1 MVENLLDNT
10 QEIISVSEINR
21 RAKSILEENFPFVWI
36 QGEVSNFFSAASGHW
51 YFSLKDESSE
61 IRCAMF
67 ANKSHR
73 ITFEPK
79 DGDHLVLNGTLSIF
93 EGRGQY
99 QIIVEH
105 IELAGEGAL
114 LKAFEELKKKLLTE
128 GLFDDSLKKK
138 LPSYPRSIAV
148 VTSPDGAVIQ
158 DIINV
163 LSRRSPFFSLTVV
176 PTLVQGEKA
185 APLICEALNK
195 ASNLENI
202 DLIILARGGGSIEDL
217 WAFNN
222 EEVAR
227 TIVSCPIPLVSAVGH
242 ETDFTISDFVADI
255 RAPTPSIAAEII
267 SQPYSELK
275 EILEGYQS
283 YLLKSVESQFDSQK
297 TRITNLIKR
306 IRHPGDKL
314 REIGQKVDYLETALI
329 QEMHQKVSFKKNQLN
344 LSQLSLQQNSP
355 QNKVK
360 EAKVYLQNASK
371 DLLKAFNLKIE
382 RKRKL
387 LGELVATIEAVSP
400 LSVLAR
406 GYSIIST
413 EPEGKILSSSD
424 QVEIGQTISAVLNK
438 GSIKAEVKSKDK
450 DEN

>member
-1 MVENLLDNT
+1 MVENQLDNT
-10 QEIISVSEINR
+10 QEIISVSEINK

-67 ANKSHR
+67 TNKNHH

-114 LKAFEELKKKLLTE
+114 LKAFEELKKKLQLE
-128 GLFDDSLKKK
+128 GLFDDSIKRQ
-138 LPSYPRSIAV
+138 LPAYPKNIAV

-163 LSRRSPFFSLTVV
+163 LDRRSPFLDLTVV

-185 APLICEALNK
+185 APLICDALNK
-195 ASNLENI
+195 VGKLKNI
-202 DLIILARGGGSIEDL
+202 DVVILARGGGSIEDL

-227 TIVSCPIPLVSAVGH
+227 TIVNCPTPIISAVGH
-242 ETDFTISDFVADI
+242 ETDFTISDFVSDL

-267 SQPYSELK
+267 SQPYSEL
-275 EILEGYQS
+275 IQTLEGYQNYIS
-283 YLLKSVESQFDSQK
+283 RSVISQIDLQR
-297 TRITNLIKR
+297 TQITNLIKR

-314 REIGQKVDYLETALI
+314 REISQKLDYVETALI
-329 QEMHQKVSFKKNQLN
+329 QNINQEISFKKNGLN
-344 LSQLSLQQNSP
+344 LKDLSLQQNSP

-360 EAKVYLQNASK
+360 EAKVYLQNSSK
-371 DLLKAFNLKIE
+371 DLLKALKLEIE
-382 RKRKL
+382 RKSKVL
-387 LGELVATIEAVSP
+387 AEIVATLQAVSP
-400 LSVLAR
+400 LSVLSR

-413 EPEGKILSSSD
+413 EPDGKILSSSN
-424 QVEIGQTISAVLNK
+424 QVEIGQTISAILSK
-438 GSIKAEVKSKDK
+438 GSIKAEIKSKD
-450 DEN
+450 ENEK

>member
-114 LKAFEELKKKLLTE
+114 LKAFEELKKKLLKE

-163 LSRRSPFFSLTVV
+163 LSRRSPFFNLTVV

-227 TIVSCPIPLVSAVGH
+227 AIVNCPVPLVSAVGH

-275 EILEGYQS
+275 ETLEGYQS
-283 YLLKSVESQFDSQK
+283 YLLKSVKSQFDSQR
-297 TRITNLIKR
+297 THITHLIKR

-314 REIGQKVDYLETALI
+314 REIGQSVDYLETALI
-329 QEMHQKVSFKKNQLN
+329 QEMNQKVSFKKNQLN
-344 LSQLSLQQNSP
+344 LTQLSLQQNSP

-360 EAKVYLQNASK
+360 EAKVYLQNSSK
-371 DLLKAFNLKIE
+371 DLLKAFQLKIE

-413 EPEGKILSSSD
+413 EPEGKILSSSN
-424 QVEIGQTISAVLNK
+424 QVKIGQTISAVLNK
-438 GSIKAEVKSKDK
+438 GRIKAEVKSKDK

>member
-1 MVENLLDNT
+1 MVENQLDNT
-10 QEIISVSEINR
+10 QEIISVSEINK

-67 ANKSHR
+67 TNKNHH

-79 DGDHLVLNGTLSIF
+79 DGDHLVINGTLSIF

-114 LKAFEELKKKLLTE
+114 LKAFEELKKKLQLE
-128 GLFDDSLKKK
+128 GLFDDSIKRQ
-138 LPSYPRSIAV
+138 LPAYPKDIAV

-163 LSRRSPFFSLTVV
+163 LDRRSPFLDLTVV

-185 APLICEALNK
+185 APLICDALNK
-195 ASNLENI
+195 VGKLKKV
-202 DLIILARGGGSIEDL
+202 DVVILARGGGSIEDL

-227 TIVSCPIPLVSAVGH
+227 AIVNCPTPIISAVGH
-242 ETDFTISDFVADI
+242 ETDFTISDFVSDL

-267 SQPYSELK
+267 SQPYSELI
-275 EILEGYQS
+275 ETLEGYQNYIS
-283 YLLKSVESQFDSQK
+283 RSVISQIDLQR
-297 TRITNLIKR
+297 TQITNLIKR

-314 REIGQKVDYLETALI
+314 REISQKLDYVETALI
-329 QEMHQKVSFKKNQLN
+329 QNINQEISFKKNGLN
-344 LSQLSLQQNSP
+344 LKDLSLQQNSP
-355 QNKVK
+355 QNKIK

-371 DLLKAFNLKIE
+371 DLLKALKLEIE
-382 RKRKL
+382 RKSTVL
-387 LGELVATIEAVSP
+387 AEIVATLQAVSP
-400 LSVLAR
+400 LSVLSR

-413 EPEGKILSSSD
+413 EPDGKILSSSN
-424 QVEIGQTISAVLNK
+424 QVEIGQTISAILSK
-438 GSIKAEVKSKDK
+438 GSIKAEIKSKD
-450 DEN
+450 ENEK

>member
-128 GLFDDSLKKK
+128 GLFDDSHKKK

-163 LSRRSPFFSLTVV
+163 LSRRSPFFNLTVV

-227 TIVSCPIPLVSAVGH
+227 AIVNCPIPLVSAVGH

-275 EILEGYQS
+275 ETLEGYQS
-283 YLLKSVESQFDSQK
+283 YLLKSVESQFDSQR

-314 REIGQKVDYLETALI
+314 REIGQRVDYLETTLI

-344 LSQLSLQQNSP
+344 LTQLSLQQNSP

-413 EPEGKILSSSD
+413 EPEGKILSSSN
-424 QVEIGQTISAVLNK
+424 QVKIGQTISAVLNK

>member
-1 MVENLLDNT
+1 MVENQFDNT
-10 QEIISVSEINR
+10 QEIISVSEINK
-21 RAKSILEENFPFVWI
+21 RAKSILEENFPFAWI

-67 ANKSHR
+67 SNKNHNIS
-73 ITFEPK
+73 FEPK
-79 DGDHLVLNGTLSIF
+79 DGDHLILNGTLSIF

-114 LKAFEELKKKLLTE
+114 LKAFEELKRKLQLE
-128 GLFDDSLKKK
+128 GLFDDSIKSP
-138 LPSYPRSIAV
+138 LPAYPKNIAV

-163 LSRRSPFFSLTVV
+163 LNRRSPFLDLTIV

-185 APLICEALNK
+185 APLICDALNK
-195 ASNLENI
+195 VGKLKKI
-202 DLIILARGGGSIEDL
+202 DVVILARGGGSIEDL

-227 TIVSCPIPLVSAVGH
+227 AIVNCPTPIISAVGH
-242 ETDFTISDFVADI
+242 ETDFTISDFVSDL

-267 SQPYSELK
+267 SQSYS
-275 EILEGYQS
+275 EILETLDGYQNYIS
-283 YLLKSVESQFDSQK
+283 RSVISLLDLQRSQ
-297 TRITNLIKR
+297 ITNLIKR

-314 REIGQKVDYLETALI
+314 REISQKLDYIETNLI
-329 QEMHQKVSFKKNQLN
+329 QNISQEVSFKRNGLN
-344 LSQLSLQQNSP
+344 LKDISLQQNSP

-360 EAKVYLQNASK
+360 EAQVYLRNASK
-371 DLLKAFNLKIE
+371 DLVKALKLEIE
-382 RKRKL
+382 RKSKVL
-387 LGELVATIEAVSP
+387 VEIVATLQAVSP
-400 LSVLAR
+400 LSVLSR
-406 GYSIIST
+406 GYSIISV
-413 EPEGKILSSSD
+413 EPDGKILSSSS
-424 QVEIGQTISAVLNK
+424 QVEIGQTISAILSK
-438 GSIKAEVKSKDK
+438 GSVKAEIKSKDK
-450 DEN
+450 SEK

>member
-1 MVENLLDNT
+1 MVENQLDNT
-10 QEIISVSEINR
+10 QEIISVSEINK

-51 YFSLKDESSE
+51 YFSLKDETSE

-67 ANKSHR
+67 TNKNHH

-114 LKAFEELKKKLLTE
+114 LKAFEELKKKLQLE
-128 GLFDDSLKKK
+128 GLFDDSIKRQ
-138 LPSYPRSIAV
+138 LPAYPKDIAV

-163 LSRRSPFFSLTVV
+163 LDRRSPFLDLTVV

-185 APLICEALNK
+185 APLICDALNK
-195 ASNLENI
+195 VGKLKKV
-202 DLIILARGGGSIEDL
+202 DVVILARGGGSIEDL

-227 TIVSCPIPLVSAVGH
+227 AIVNCPTPIISAVGH
-242 ETDFTISDFVADI
+242 ETDFTISDFVSDL

-267 SQPYSELK
+267 SQPYSELI
-275 EILEGYQS
+275 ETLEGYQNYIS
-283 YLLKSVESQFDSQK
+283 RSVISQIDLQR
-297 TRITNLIKR
+297 TQITNLIKR

-314 REIGQKVDYLETALI
+314 REISQKLDYVETALI
-329 QEMHQKVSFKKNQLN
+329 QNINQEISFKKNGLN
-344 LSQLSLQQNSP
+344 LKDLSLQQNSP
-355 QNKVK
+355 QNKIK

-371 DLLKAFNLKIE
+371 DLLKALKLEIE
-382 RKRKL
+382 KKSTDL
-387 LGELVATIEAVSP
+387 AEIVATLQAVSP
-400 LSVLAR
+400 LSVLSR

-413 EPEGKILSSSD
+413 EPDGKILSSSN
-424 QVEIGQTISAVLNK
+424 QVEIGQTISAILSK
-438 GSIKAEVKSKDK
+438 GSIKAEIKSKD
-450 DEN
+450 ENEK

>member
-163 LSRRSPFFSLTVV
+163 LSRRSPFFNLTVV

-195 ASNLENI
+195 ASDLENI

-227 TIVSCPIPLVSAVGH
+227 AIVNCPIPLVSAVGH

-275 EILEGYQS
+275 ETLEGYQS
-283 YLLKSVESQFDSQK
+283 YLLKSVESQFDSQR

-344 LSQLSLQQNSP
+344 LTQLSLQQNSP

-413 EPEGKILSSSD
+413 EPEGKILSSSN
-424 QVEIGQTISAVLNK
+424 QVKIGQTISAVLNK

>member
-163 LSRRSPFFSLTVV
+163 LSRRSPFFNLTVV

-195 ASNLENI
+195 ASDLEHI

-227 TIVSCPIPLVSAVGH
+227 AIVNCPIPLVSAVGH

-275 EILEGYQS
+275 ETLEGYQS
-283 YLLKSVESQFDSQK
+283 YLLKSVESQFDSQR

-344 LSQLSLQQNSP
+344 LTQLSLQQNSP

-371 DLLKAFNLKIE
+371 DLLKAFQLKIE

-387 LGELVATIEAVSP
+387 LGELVAIIEAVSP

-424 QVEIGQTISAVLNK
+424 QVKIGQTISAVLNK
-438 GSIKAEVKSKDK
+438 GRIKAEVKSKDK

>member
-114 LKAFEELKKKLLTE
+114 LKAFEELKKKLLKE

-163 LSRRSPFFSLTVV
+163 LSRRSPFFNLTVV

-227 TIVSCPIPLVSAVGH
+227 AIVNCPVPLVSAVGH

-275 EILEGYQS
+275 ETLEGYQS
-283 YLLKSVESQFDSQK
+283 YLLKSVESQFDSQR
-297 TRITNLIKR
+297 THITHLIKR

-314 REIGQKVDYLETALI
+314 REIGQRVDYLETALI
-329 QEMHQKVSFKKNQLN
+329 QEMNQKVSFKKNQLN
-344 LSQLSLQQNSP
+344 LTQLSLQQNSP
-355 QNKVK
+355 QSKVK
-360 EAKVYLQNASK
+360 EAKVYLQNSSK
-371 DLLKAFNLKIE
+371 DLLKAFQLKIE

-413 EPEGKILSSSD
+413 EPEGKILSSSN
-424 QVEIGQTISAVLNK
+424 QVKIGQTISAVLNK
-438 GSIKAEVKSKDK
+438 GRIKAEVKSKDQ

>member
-79 DGDHLVLNGTLSIF
+79 NGDHLVLNGTLSIF

-163 LSRRSPFFSLTVV
+163 LSRKSPFFNLTVV

-185 APLICEALNK
+185 APLICVALNK

-227 TIVSCPIPLVSAVGH
+227 AIVNCPIPLVSAIGH

-275 EILEGYQS
+275 ETLEGYQS
-283 YLLKSVESQFDSQK
+283 YLLKSVESQFDSQR

-344 LSQLSLQQNSP
+344 LTQLSLQQNSP

-413 EPEGKILSSSD
+413 EPDGKILSSSN
-424 QVEIGQTISAVLNK
+424 QVKIGQTISAVLNK

>member
-163 LSRRSPFFSLTVV
+163 LSRRSPFFNLTVV

-227 TIVSCPIPLVSAVGH
+227 AIVNCPIPLVSAVGH

-275 EILEGYQS
+275 ETLEGYQS
-283 YLLKSVESQFDSQK
+283 YLLKSVESQFDSQR

-344 LSQLSLQQNSP
+344 LTQLSLQQNSP

>member
-163 LSRRSPFFSLTVV
+163 LSRRSPFFNLTVV

-227 TIVSCPIPLVSAVGH
+227 AIVNCPIPLVSAVGH

-275 EILEGYQS
+275 ETLEGYQS
-283 YLLKSVESQFDSQK
+283 YLLKSVESQFDSQR

-344 LSQLSLQQNSP
+344 LTQLSLQQNSP

-413 EPEGKILSSSD
+413 EPEGKILSSSN
-424 QVEIGQTISAVLNK
+424 QVKVGQTISAVLNK

>member
-163 LSRRSPFFSLTVV
+163 LSRRSPFFNLTVV

-227 TIVSCPIPLVSAVGH
+227 AIVNCPIPLVSAVGH

-275 EILEGYQS
+275 ETLEGYQS
-283 YLLKSVESQFDSQK
+283 YLLKSVESQFDSQR

-344 LSQLSLQQNSP
+344 LTQLSLQQNSP

-371 DLLKAFNLKIE
+371 DLLKAFQLKIE

-424 QVEIGQTISAVLNK
+424 QVKIGQTISAVLNK
-438 GSIKAEVKSKDK
+438 GRIKAEVKSKDK

>member
-163 LSRRSPFFSLTVV
+163 LSRRSPFFNLTVV

-227 TIVSCPIPLVSAVGH
+227 AIVNCSIPLVSAVGH

-275 EILEGYQS
+275 ETLDGYQS
-283 YLLKSVESQFDSQK
+283 YLLKSVESQFDSQR

-371 DLLKAFNLKIE
+371 DLLKAFKLKVE
-382 RKRKL
+382 RKKKL

-413 EPEGKILSSSD
+413 EPEGKILSSSN
-424 QVEIGQTISAVLNK
+424 QVKIGQTISAVLNK

>member
-138 LPSYPRSIAV
+138 LPSYPRNIAV

-163 LSRRSPFFSLTVV
+163 LSRRSPFFNLTVV

-275 EILEGYQS
+275 ETLEGYQS
-283 YLLKSVESQFDSQK
+283 YLLKSFESQFDSQR

-344 LSQLSLQQNSP
+344 LTQLSLQQNSP

-360 EAKVYLQNASK
+360 EAKVYVQNASK
-371 DLLKAFNLKIE
+371 DLLKAFKLKIE

-413 EPEGKILSSSD
+413 EPEGKILSSSN
-424 QVEIGQTISAVLNK
+424 QVRIGQTISAVLNK

>member
-67 ANKSHR
+67 ANRSHR

-128 GLFDDSLKKK
+128 GLFDDSHKKK

-163 LSRRSPFFSLTVV
+163 LSRRSPFFNLTVV

-227 TIVSCPIPLVSAVGH
+227 AIVNCPIPLVSAVGH

-275 EILEGYQS
+275 ETLEGYQS
-283 YLLKSVESQFDSQK
+283 YLLKSVESQFDSQR

-344 LSQLSLQQNSP
+344 LTQLSLQQNSP

-413 EPEGKILSSSD
+413 EPDGKILSSSD
-424 QVEIGQTISAVLNK
+424 QVKIGQTISAVLNK

>member
-1 MVENLLDNT
+1 MVENQLDNT
-10 QEIISVSEINR
+10 QEIISVSEINK

-67 ANKSHR
+67 TNKNHH

-114 LKAFEELKKKLLTE
+114 LKAFEELKKKLQLE
-128 GLFDDSLKKK
+128 GLFDDSIKRQ
-138 LPSYPRSIAV
+138 LPAYPKNIAV

-163 LSRRSPFFSLTVV
+163 LDRRSPFLDLTVV

-185 APLICEALNK
+185 APLICDALNK
-195 ASNLENI
+195 VGKLKNI
-202 DLIILARGGGSIEDL
+202 DVVILARGGGSIEDL

-227 TIVSCPIPLVSAVGH
+227 AIVNCPTPIISAIGH
-242 ETDFTISDFVADI
+242 ETDFTISDFVSDL

-267 SQPYSELK
+267 SQPYSELI
-275 EILEGYQS
+275 ETLEGYQNYIS
-283 YLLKSVESQFDSQK
+283 RSVISQIDLQR
-297 TRITNLIKR
+297 TQITNLIKR

-314 REIGQKVDYLETALI
+314 REISQKLDYIETTLI
-329 QEMHQKVSFKKNQLN
+329 QNINQEISFKKNGLN
-344 LSQLSLQQNSP
+344 LKDLSLQQNSP

-371 DLLKAFNLKIE
+371 DLLKALKLEIE
-382 RKRKL
+382 RKNTVL
-387 LGELVATIEAVSP
+387 AEIVATLQAVSP
-400 LSVLAR
+400 LSVLSR

-413 EPEGKILSSSD
+413 EPDGKILSSSN
-424 QVEIGQTISAVLNK
+424 QVEIGQSISAILSK
-438 GSIKAEVKSKDK
+438 GSIKAEIKSKD
-450 DEN
+450 ENEE

>member
-1 MVENLLDNT
+1 MVENQLDNT
-10 QEIISVSEINR
+10 QEIISVSEINK

-67 ANKSHR
+67 TNKNHH

-114 LKAFEELKKKLLTE
+114 LKAFEELKKKLQLE
-128 GLFDDSLKKK
+128 GLFDDSIKRQ
-138 LPSYPRSIAV
+138 LPAYPKNIAV

-163 LSRRSPFFSLTVV
+163 LDRRSPFLDLTVV

-185 APLICEALNK
+185 APLICDALNK
-195 ASNLENI
+195 VGKLKNI
-202 DLIILARGGGSIEDL
+202 DVVILARGGGSIEDL

-227 TIVSCPIPLVSAVGH
+227 TIVNCPTPIISAVGH
-242 ETDFTISDFVADI
+242 ETDFTISDFVSDL

-267 SQPYSELK
+267 SQPYSELI
-275 EILEGYQS
+275 ETLEGYQNYIS
-283 YLLKSVESQFDSQK
+283 RSVISQIDLQR
-297 TRITNLIKR
+297 TQITNLIKR

-314 REIGQKVDYLETALI
+314 REISQKLDYIETTLI
-329 QEMHQKVSFKKNQLN
+329 QNINQEISFKKNGLN
-344 LSQLSLQQNSP
+344 LKDLSLQQNSP

-371 DLLKAFNLKIE
+371 DLLKALKLEIE
-382 RKRKL
+382 RKSTVL
-387 LGELVATIEAVSP
+387 AEIVATLQAVSP
-400 LSVLAR
+400 LSVLSR

-413 EPEGKILSSSD
+413 EPDGKILSSSN
-424 QVEIGQTISAVLNK
+424 QVEIGQTISAILSK
-438 GSIKAEVKSKDK
+438 GSIKAEIKSKD
-450 DEN
+450 ENEK

>member
-1 MVENLLDNT
+1 MVENQLDNT
-10 QEIISVSEINR
+10 QEIISVSEINK

-67 ANKSHR
+67 TNKNHH

-114 LKAFEELKKKLLTE
+114 LKAFEELKKKLQLE
-128 GLFDDSLKKK
+128 GLFDDSIKRQ
-138 LPSYPRSIAV
+138 LPAYPKNIAV

-163 LSRRSPFFSLTVV
+163 LDRRSPFLDLTVV

-185 APLICEALNK
+185 APLICDALNK
-195 ASNLENI
+195 VGKLKNI
-202 DLIILARGGGSIEDL
+202 DVVILARGGGSIEDL

-227 TIVSCPIPLVSAVGH
+227 AIVNCPTPIISAIGH
-242 ETDFTISDFVADI
+242 ETDFTISDFVSDL

-267 SQPYSELK
+267 SQPYSELIETLK
-275 EILEGYQS
+275 GYQNYIS
-283 YLLKSVESQFDSQK
+283 RSVISQIDLQR
-297 TRITNLIKR
+297 TQITNLIKR

-314 REIGQKVDYLETALI
+314 REISQKLDYIETTLI
-329 QEMHQKVSFKKNQLN
+329 QNINQEISFKKNGLN
-344 LSQLSLQQNSP
+344 LKDLSLQQNSP

-371 DLLKAFNLKIE
+371 DLLKALKLEIE
-382 RKRKL
+382 RKNTVL
-387 LGELVATIEAVSP
+387 AEIVATLQAVSP
-400 LSVLAR
+400 LSVLSR

-413 EPEGKILSSSD
+413 EPDGKILSSSN
-424 QVEIGQTISAVLNK
+424 QVEIGQSISAILSK
-438 GSIKAEVKSKDK
+438 GSIKAEIKSKN
-450 DEN
+450 ENEE

>member
-163 LSRRSPFFSLTVV
+163 LSRRSPFFNLTVV

-227 TIVSCPIPLVSAVGH
+227 AIVNCPVPLVSAVGH

-275 EILEGYQS
+275 ETLEGYQS
-283 YLLKSVESQFDSQK
+283 YLLKSVESQFDSQR

-344 LSQLSLQQNSP
+344 LTQLSLQQNSP

>member
-163 LSRRSPFFSLTVV
+163 LSRRSPFFDLTVV

-195 ASNLENI
+195 ASDLENI

-227 TIVSCPIPLVSAVGH
+227 AIVNCPIPLVSAVGH

-275 EILEGYQS
+275 ETLEGYQS
-283 YLLKSVESQFDSQK
+283 YLLKSVESQFDSQR

-344 LSQLSLQQNSP
+344 LTQLSLQQNSP

-413 EPEGKILSSSD
+413 EPEGKILSSSN
-424 QVEIGQTISAVLNK
+424 QVKIGQTISAVLNK

>member
-1 MVENLLDNT
+1 MVENQLDNT
-10 QEIISVSEINR
+10 QEIISVSEINK

-67 ANKSHR
+67 TNKNHH

-114 LKAFEELKKKLLTE
+114 LKAFEELKKKLQLE
-128 GLFDDSLKKK
+128 GLFDDSIKRQ
-138 LPSYPRSIAV
+138 LPAYPKNIAV

-163 LSRRSPFFSLTVV
+163 LDRRSPFLDLTVV

-185 APLICEALNK
+185 APLICDALNK
-195 ASNLENI
+195 VGKLKNI
-202 DLIILARGGGSIEDL
+202 DVVILARGGGSIEDL

-222 EEVAR
+222 EEVAHA
-227 TIVSCPIPLVSAVGH
+227 IVNCPTPLISAVGH
-242 ETDFTISDFVADI
+242 ETDFTISDFVSDL

-267 SQPYSELK
+267 SQPYSELI
-275 EILEGYQS
+275 ETLEGYQNYIS
-283 YLLKSVESQFDSQK
+283 RSVISQIDLQR
-297 TRITNLIKR
+297 TQITNLIKR

-314 REIGQKVDYLETALI
+314 REISQKLDYIETTLI
-329 QEMHQKVSFKKNQLN
+329 QNINQEISFKKNGLN
-344 LSQLSLQQNSP
+344 LKDLSLQQNSP

-371 DLLKAFNLKIE
+371 DLLKALKLEIE
-382 RKRKL
+382 RKNTVL
-387 LGELVATIEAVSP
+387 AEIVATLQAVSP
-400 LSVLAR
+400 LSVLSR

-413 EPEGKILSSSD
+413 EPDGKILSSSN
-424 QVEIGQTISAVLNK
+424 QVEIGQSISAILSK
-438 GSIKAEVKSKDK
+438 GSIKAEIKSKN
-450 DEN
+450 ENEE

>member
-1 MVENLLDNT
+1 MVENQLDNT
-10 QEIISVSEINR
+10 QEIISVSEINK

-67 ANKSHR
+67 TNKNHH

-114 LKAFEELKKKLLTE
+114 LKAFEELKKKLQLE
-128 GLFDDSLKKK
+128 GLFDDSIKRQ
-138 LPSYPRSIAV
+138 LPTYPKNIAV
-148 VTSPDGAVIQ
+148 ITSPDGAVIQ

-163 LSRRSPFFSLTVV
+163 LARRSPFLDLTVV

-185 APLICEALNK
+185 APLICDALNK
-195 ASNLENI
+195 VGKLKKV
-202 DLIILARGGGSIEDL
+202 DVVILARGGGSIEDL
-217 WAFNN
+217 WAFNH

-227 TIVSCPIPLVSAVGH
+227 AIVNCPIPIISAVGH
-242 ETDFTISDFVADI
+242 ETDFTISDFVSDL
-255 RAPTPSIAAEII
+255 RAPTPSVAAEII
-267 SQPYSELK
+267 SQPYSELI
-275 EILEGYQS
+275 ETLEGYQNYIS
-283 YLLKSVESQFDSQK
+283 RSVISQIDLQR
-297 TRITNLIKR
+297 TQITNLIKR

-314 REIGQKVDYLETALI
+314 REISQKIDYMETALI
-329 QEMHQKVSFKKNQLN
+329 QNINQEISFKKNGLN
-344 LSQLSLQQNSP
+344 LKDLSLQQNSP

-371 DLLKAFNLKIE
+371 DLLKALKLEIE
-382 RKRKL
+382 RKSTVL
-387 LGELVATIEAVSP
+387 AEIVATLQAVSP
-400 LSVLAR
+400 LSVLSR

-413 EPEGKILSSSD
+413 EPDGKILSSSN
-424 QVEIGQTISAVLNK
+424 QVEIGQTISAILSK
-438 GSIKAEVKSKDK
+438 GSIKAEIKSKD
-450 DEN
+450 ENEK

>member
-1 MVENLLDNT
+1 MVENQLDNT
-10 QEIISVSEINR
+10 QEIISVSEINK
-21 RAKSILEENFPFVWI
+21 RAKSILEEKFPFIWI

-67 ANKSHR
+67 TNKNHH

-114 LKAFEELKKKLLTE
+114 LKAFEELKKKLQLE
-128 GLFDDSLKKK
+128 GLFDDSIKRQ
-138 LPSYPRSIAV
+138 LPAYPKNIAV

-163 LSRRSPFFSLTVV
+163 LDRRSPFLDLTVV

-185 APLICEALNK
+185 APLICDALNK
-195 ASNLENI
+195 VVKLKKV
-202 DLIILARGGGSIEDL
+202 DVVILARGGGSIEDL

-227 TIVSCPIPLVSAVGH
+227 AIINCPTPIISAVGH
-242 ETDFTISDFVADI
+242 ETDFTISDFVSDL

-267 SQPYSELK
+267 SQPYSELI
-275 EILEGYQS
+275 ETLEGYQNYIS
-283 YLLKSVESQFDSQK
+283 RSVMSQIDLQR
-297 TRITNLIKR
+297 TQITNLIKR

-314 REIGQKVDYLETALI
+314 REISQKLDYVETALI
-329 QEMHQKVSFKKNQLN
+329 QNINQEISFKKNGLN
-344 LSQLSLQQNSP
+344 LKDLSLQQNSP

-371 DLLKAFNLKIE
+371 DLLKALQLEIE
-382 RKRKL
+382 RKSTVL
-387 LGELVATIEAVSP
+387 AEIVATLQAVSP
-400 LSVLAR
+400 LSVLSR

-413 EPEGKILSSSD
+413 EPDGKILSSSS
-424 QVEIGQTISAVLNK
+424 QVKIGQTVSAILSE
-438 GSIKAEVKSKDK
+438 GSIKAEIKSKD
-450 DEN
+450 ENEK

>member
-1 MVENLLDNT
+1 MVENQLDNT
-10 QEIISVSEINR
+10 QEIISVSEINK

-67 ANKSHR
+67 TNKNHH

-114 LKAFEELKKKLLTE
+114 LKAFEELKKKLQLE
-128 GLFDDSLKKK
+128 GLFDDSIKRQ
-138 LPSYPRSIAV
+138 LPAYPKNIAV

-163 LSRRSPFFSLTVV
+163 LDRRSPFLDLTVV

-185 APLICEALNK
+185 APLICDALNK
-195 ASNLENI
+195 VGKLKKV
-202 DLIILARGGGSIEDL
+202 DVVILARGGGSIEDL

-227 TIVSCPIPLVSAVGH
+227 AIVNCPTPIISAVGH
-242 ETDFTISDFVADI
+242 ETDFTISDFVSDL

-267 SQPYSELK
+267 SQPYSELI
-275 EILEGYQS
+275 ETLEGYQNYIS
-283 YLLKSVESQFDSQK
+283 RSVISQIDLQR
-297 TRITNLIKR
+297 TQITNLIKR

-314 REIGQKVDYLETALI
+314 REISQKLDYIETTLI
-329 QEMHQKVSFKKNQLN
+329 QNINQEISFKKNGLN
-344 LSQLSLQQNSP
+344 LKDLSLQQNSP

-371 DLLKAFNLKIE
+371 DLLKALKLEIE
-382 RKRKL
+382 RKNTVL
-387 LGELVATIEAVSP
+387 AEIVATLQAVSP
-400 LSVLAR
+400 LSVLSR

-413 EPEGKILSSSD
+413 EPDGKILSSSN
-424 QVEIGQTISAVLNK
+424 QVEIGQSISAILSK
-438 GSIKAEVKSKDK
+438 GSIKAEIKSKN
-450 DEN
+450 ENEE

>member
-1 MVENLLDNT
+1 MVENQLDNT
-10 QEIISVSEINR
+10 QEIISVSEINK

-67 ANKSHR
+67 TNKNHH

-114 LKAFEELKKKLLTE
+114 LKAFEELKKKLQLE
-128 GLFDDSLKKK
+128 GLFDDSIKRQ
-138 LPSYPRSIAV
+138 LPAYPKNIAV

-163 LSRRSPFFSLTVV
+163 LDRRSPFLDLTVV

-185 APLICEALNK
+185 APLICDALNK
-195 ASNLENI
+195 VGKLKNI
-202 DLIILARGGGSIEDL
+202 DVVILARGGGSIEDL

-227 TIVSCPIPLVSAVGH
+227 TIVNCPTPIISAVGH
-242 ETDFTISDFVADI
+242 ETDFTISDFVSDL

-267 SQPYSELK
+267 SQPYSELIETLK
-275 EILEGYQS
+275 GYQNYIS
-283 YLLKSVESQFDSQK
+283 RSLISQIDLQR
-297 TRITNLIKR
+297 TQVTNLIKR

-314 REIGQKVDYLETALI
+314 REISQKLDYVETALI
-329 QEMHQKVSFKKNQLN
+329 QNINQEISFKKNRLN
-344 LSQLSLQQNSP
+344 LKDLSLQQNSP

-360 EAKVYLQNASK
+360 EAKVYLQNSSK
-371 DLLKAFNLKIE
+371 DLLKALKLEIE
-382 RKRKL
+382 RKSKVL
-387 LGELVATIEAVSP
+387 AKIVATLQAVSP
-400 LSVLAR
+400 LSVLSR

-413 EPEGKILSSSD
+413 EPEGKILSSSN
-424 QVEIGQTISAVLNK
+424 QVEIGQTISAILSK
-438 GSIKAEVKSKDK
+438 GSIKAEIKSKD
-450 DEN
+450 ENEK

>member
-1 MVENLLDNT
+1 MVENQLDNT
-10 QEIISVSEINR
+10 QEIISVSEINK

-51 YFSLKDESSE
+51 YFSLKDETSE

-67 ANKSHR
+67 TNKNHH

-114 LKAFEELKKKLLTE
+114 LKAFEELKKKLQLE
-128 GLFDDSLKKK
+128 GLFDDSIKRQ
-138 LPSYPRSIAV
+138 LPAYPKDIAV

-163 LSRRSPFFSLTVV
+163 LDRRSPFLDLTVV

-185 APLICEALNK
+185 APLICDALNK
-195 ASNLENI
+195 VGRLKKV
-202 DLIILARGGGSIEDL
+202 DVVILARGGGSIEDL

-227 TIVSCPIPLVSAVGH
+227 AIVNCPTPIISAVGH
-242 ETDFTISDFVADI
+242 ETDFTISDFVSDL

-267 SQPYSELK
+267 SQPYSELI
-275 EILEGYQS
+275 ETLEGYQNYIS
-283 YLLKSVESQFDSQK
+283 RSVISQIDLQR
-297 TRITNLIKR
+297 TQITNLIKR

-314 REIGQKVDYLETALI
+314 REISQKLDYVETALI
-329 QEMHQKVSFKKNQLN
+329 QNINQEISFKKNGLN
-344 LSQLSLQQNSP
+344 LKDLSLQQNSP
-355 QNKVK
+355 QNKIK

-371 DLLKAFNLKIE
+371 DLLKALKLEIE
-382 RKRKL
+382 RKSTVL
-387 LGELVATIEAVSP
+387 AEIVATLQAVSP
-400 LSVLAR
+400 LSVLSR

-413 EPEGKILSSSD
+413 EPDGKILSSSN
-424 QVEIGQTISAVLNK
+424 QVEIGQTISAILSK
-438 GSIKAEVKSKDK
+438 GSIKAEIKSKD
-450 DEN
+450 ENEK

>member
-275 EILEGYQS
+275 ETLEGYQG
-283 YLLKSVESQFDSQK
+283 YLLKSVESQFDSQR

-344 LSQLSLQQNSP
+344 LTQLSLQQNSP

-413 EPEGKILSSSD
+413 EPDGKILSSSN
-424 QVEIGQTISAVLNK
+424 QVKIGQTISAVLNK

>member
-163 LSRRSPFFSLTVV
+163 LSRRSPFFNLTVV

-185 APLICEALNK
+185 APLICEALDK

-227 TIVSCPIPLVSAVGH
+227 AIVNCPIPLVSAIGH

-275 EILEGYQS
+275 ETLEGYQS
-283 YLLKSVESQFDSQK
+283 YLLKSVESQFDSQR

>member
-1 MVENLLDNT
+1 MVENQLDNT
-10 QEIISVSEINR
+10 QEIISVSEINK

-67 ANKSHR
+67 TNKNHH

-114 LKAFEELKKKLLTE
+114 LKAFEELKKKLQLE
-128 GLFDDSLKKK
+128 GLFDDSIKRQ
-138 LPSYPRSIAV
+138 LPAYPKNIAV

-163 LSRRSPFFSLTVV
+163 LDRRSPFLDLTVV

-185 APLICEALNK
+185 APLICDALNK
-195 ASNLENI
+195 VGRLKKV
-202 DLIILARGGGSIEDL
+202 DVVILARGGGSIEDL

-227 TIVSCPIPLVSAVGH
+227 AIVNCPTPIISAVGH
-242 ETDFTISDFVADI
+242 ETDFTISDFVSDL

-267 SQPYSELK
+267 SQPYSELI
-275 EILEGYQS
+275 ETLEGYQNYIS
-283 YLLKSVESQFDSQK
+283 RSVISQIDLQR
-297 TRITNLIKR
+297 TQITNLIKR

-314 REIGQKVDYLETALI
+314 REISQKLDYVETALI
-329 QEMHQKVSFKKNQLN
+329 QNINQEISFKKNGLN
-344 LSQLSLQQNSP
+344 LKDLSLQQNSP

-371 DLLKAFNLKIE
+371 DLLKALKLEIE
-382 RKRKL
+382 KKSTDL
-387 LGELVATIEAVSP
+387 AEIVATLQAVSP
-400 LSVLAR
+400 LSVLSR

-413 EPEGKILSSSD
+413 EPDGKILSSSN
-424 QVEIGQTISAVLNK
+424 QVEIGQTISAILSK
-438 GSIKAEVKSKDK
+438 GSIKAEIKSKD
-450 DEN
+450 ENEK

>member
-1 MVENLLDNT
+1 
-10 QEIISVSEINR
+10 
-21 RAKSILEENFPFVWI
+21 
-36 QGEVSNFFSAASGHW
+36 
-51 YFSLKDESSE
+51 
-61 IRCAMF
+61 MF

-163 LSRRSPFFSLTVV
+163 LSRRSPFFNLTVV

-227 TIVSCPIPLVSAVGH
+227 AIVNCPIPLVSAVGH

-275 EILEGYQS
+275 ETLEGYQS
-283 YLLKSVESQFDSQK
+283 YLLKSFESQFDSQR

-344 LSQLSLQQNSP
+344 LTQLSLQQNSP

-371 DLLKAFNLKIE
+371 DLLKAFKLKIE

-413 EPEGKILSSSD
+413 EPEGKILSSSN
-424 QVEIGQTISAVLNK
+424 QVKIGQTISAVLNK

>member
-1 MVENLLDNT
+1 MVENQLDNT
-10 QEIISVSEINR
+10 QEIISVSEINK

-67 ANKSHR
+67 TNKNHH

-114 LKAFEELKKKLLTE
+114 LKAFEELKKKLQLE
-128 GLFDDSLKKK
+128 GLFDDSIKRQ
-138 LPSYPRSIAV
+138 LPAYPKNIAV

-163 LSRRSPFFSLTVV
+163 LDRRSPFLDLTVV

-185 APLICEALNK
+185 APLICDALNK
-195 ASNLENI
+195 VGKLKNI
-202 DLIILARGGGSIEDL
+202 DVVILARGGGSIEDL

-227 TIVSCPIPLVSAVGH
+227 AIVNCPTPIISAIGH
-242 ETDFTISDFVADI
+242 ETDFTISDFVSDL

-267 SQPYSELK
+267 SQPYSELI
-275 EILEGYQS
+275 ETLEGYQNYIS
-283 YLLKSVESQFDSQK
+283 RSVISQIDLQR
-297 TRITNLIKR
+297 TQITNLIKR

-314 REIGQKVDYLETALI
+314 REISQKLDYIETTLI
-329 QEMHQKVSFKKNQLN
+329 QNINQEISFKKNGLN
-344 LSQLSLQQNSP
+344 LKDLSLQQNSP

-371 DLLKAFNLKIE
+371 DLLKALKLEIE
-382 RKRKL
+382 RKNTVL
-387 LGELVATIEAVSP
+387 AEIVATLQAVSP
-400 LSVLAR
+400 LSVLSR

-413 EPEGKILSSSD
+413 EPDGKILSSSN
-424 QVEIGQTISAVLNK
+424 QVEIGQSISAILSK
-438 GSIKAEVKSKDK
+438 GSIKAEIKSKN
-450 DEN
+450 ENEE

>member
-1 MVENLLDNT
+1 MVENQLDNT
-10 QEIISVSEINR
+10 QEIISVSEINK

-67 ANKSHR
+67 TNKNHH

-114 LKAFEELKKKLLTE
+114 LKAFEELKKKLQLE
-128 GLFDDSLKKK
+128 GLFDDSIKRQ
-138 LPSYPRSIAV
+138 LPAYPKNIAV

-163 LSRRSPFFSLTVV
+163 LDRRSPFLDLTVV

-185 APLICEALNK
+185 APLICDALNK
-195 ASNLENI
+195 VGKLKKV
-202 DLIILARGGGSIEDL
+202 DVVILARGGGSIEDL

-227 TIVSCPIPLVSAVGH
+227 AIVNCPTPIISAVGH
-242 ETDFTISDFVADI
+242 ETDFTISDFVSDL
-255 RAPTPSIAAEII
+255 RAPTPSVAAEII
-267 SQPYSELK
+267 SQPYSELI
-275 EILEGYQS
+275 ETLEGYQNYIS
-283 YLLKSVESQFDSQK
+283 RSVISQIDFQR
-297 TRITNLIKR
+297 TQITNLVKR

-314 REIGQKVDYLETALI
+314 REISQKLDYVETALI
-329 QEMHQKVSFKKNQLN
+329 QNINQEISFKKNGLN
-344 LSQLSLQQNSP
+344 LKDLSLQQNSP
-355 QNKVK
+355 QNKIK

-371 DLLKAFNLKIE
+371 DLLKALKLEIE
-382 RKRKL
+382 RKSTVL
-387 LGELVATIEAVSP
+387 AEIVATLQAVSP
-400 LSVLAR
+400 LSVLSR

-413 EPEGKILSSSD
+413 EPDGKILSSSN
-424 QVEIGQTISAVLNK
+424 QVEIGQTISAILSK
-438 GSIKAEVKSKDK
+438 GSIKAEIKSKD
-450 DEN
+450 ENEK

>member
-163 LSRRSPFFSLTVV
+163 LSRRSPFFNLTVV

-227 TIVSCPIPLVSAVGH
+227 AIVNCPIPLVSAVGH

-275 EILEGYQS
+275 ETLEGYQS
-283 YLLKSVESQFDSQK
+283 YLLKSVESQFDSQR

-344 LSQLSLQQNSP
+344 LTQLSLQQNSP

-424 QVEIGQTISAVLNK
+424 QVKIGQTISAVLNK
-438 GSIKAEVKSKDK
+438 GRIKAEVKSKDK

>member
-1 MVENLLDNT
+1 MVENQLDNT
-10 QEIISVSEINR
+10 QEIISVSEINK

-67 ANKSHR
+67 TNKNHH

-114 LKAFEELKKKLLTE
+114 LKAFEELKKKLQLE
-128 GLFDDSLKKK
+128 GLFDDSIKRQ
-138 LPSYPRSIAV
+138 LPAYPKNIAV

-163 LSRRSPFFSLTVV
+163 LDRRSPFLDLTVV

-185 APLICEALNK
+185 APLICDALSK
-195 ASNLENI
+195 VGKLKNI
-202 DLIILARGGGSIEDL
+202 DVVILARGGGSIEDL

-227 TIVSCPIPLVSAVGH
+227 AIVNCPTPIISAIGH
-242 ETDFTISDFVADI
+242 ETDFTISDFVSDL

-267 SQPYSELK
+267 SQPYSELI
-275 EILEGYQS
+275 ETLEGYQNYIS
-283 YLLKSVESQFDSQK
+283 RSVISQIDLQR
-297 TRITNLIKR
+297 TQITNLIKR

-314 REIGQKVDYLETALI
+314 REISQKLDYIETTLI
-329 QEMHQKVSFKKNQLN
+329 QNINQEISFKKNGLN
-344 LSQLSLQQNSP
+344 LKDLSLQQNSP

-371 DLLKAFNLKIE
+371 DLLKALKLEIE
-382 RKRKL
+382 RKNTVL
-387 LGELVATIEAVSP
+387 AEIVATLQAVSP
-400 LSVLAR
+400 LSVLSR

-413 EPEGKILSSSD
+413 EPDGKILSSSN
-424 QVEIGQTISAVLNK
+424 QVEIGQSISAILSK
-438 GSIKAEVKSKDK
+438 GSIKAEIKSKN
-450 DEN
+450 ENEE